1 MSTALAGSTTDAD
14 PVRTLTPALR
24 PVRGRLATAAAL
36 GAAATLCAIGL
47 MATSGWLISRASEQP
62 PVLTLEIAIVCVR
75 AFGIGRGFLRYA
87 ERLVSHDAVFRSLT
101 AVHVRIWGKLERL
114 APHGIPAFR
123 RGDLLARMVA
133 DVDAVQDLALR
144 VWLPVTTAVVAG
156 SVSVAVTWW
165 LLPFA
170 GMVLLVALVAG
181 GLVVPWVTVMTGRR
195 AQAVTAQARGE
206 LSADVREAFRGA
218 TDLIAAGVQGAA
230 IERIRTTDAELTR
243 LSRRLS
249 GSTGFASALGV
260 VIAGLAVL
268 GALVVALPAVADGRL
283 SGVSLAVVVLLPL
296 AAYEAVVGL
305 PQAAL
310 ALIGVRASGARL
322 AAILDAPD
330 PVQEPACPQALSVG
344 RALSEGIRLEQ
355 LSVRWQQGG
364 PDVVRGL
371 DLDLSPGSR
380 VALVGPSGSG
390 KSTVV
395 AALMRFVEYSGSVRV
410 GGQELRE
417 LAADEVRS
425 VIGLCEQSAHVFDS
439 TILENLLLARPD
451 ATRSDAATV
460 LGRVRLADWVAGL
473 PDGVDTWVGEHG
485 SRLSGGQRQRL
496 ALARVLLADPM
507 ITVLDEPT
515 EHLDEATASLLTEDL
530 LSATRGRTTLLV
542 THRLQGLEDLDEIVV
557 LDLARVIERGTH
569 DELMRQRGWYAAA
582 RGREEERAVVGA
594 FEGWSQ
600 D

>member
-1 MSTALAGSTTDAD
+1 MIAAG
-14 PVRTLTPALR
+14 
-24 PVRGRLATAAAL
+24 L

-47 MATSGWLISRASEQP
+47 MATSGWLISRASQQP

-101 AVHVRIWGKLERL
+101 AVHIGIWGKLERL

-144 VWLPVTTAVVAG
+144 VLLPATTAVVAG

-165 LLPFA
+165 LLPSA
-170 GMVLLVALVAG
+170 GLVLMVALLAG
-181 GLVVPWVTVMTGRR
+181 GLVVPWVTVTSGRR
-195 AQAVTAQARGE
+195 AQSVTAHARGE
-206 LSADVREAFRGA
+206 LSADVREVFRGA
-218 TDLIAAGVQGAA
+218 TDLIAAGAQDGA
-230 IERIRTTDAELTR
+230 IEQIRSADSELTG
-243 LSRRLS
+243 LSRRLA
-249 GSTGFASALGV
+249 GSTGLASGLGV

-268 GALVVALPAVADGRL
+268 GAVIVALPAVADGSL
-283 SGVSLAVVVLLPL
+283 SGVSLAVVALLPL

-305 PQAAL
+305 PQAGL
-310 ALIGVRASGARL
+310 ALVGVRASAARL
-322 AAILDAPD
+322 AAVLDHPD
-330 PVQEPACPQALSVG
+330 PVKEPPSPMSLGVG
-344 RALSEGIRLEQ
+344 AGVAAKSGVRLEN
-355 LSVRWQQGG
+355 LTVRWQSEG

-371 DLDLSPGSR
+371 DLELAPGSR

-390 KSTVV
+390 KSTAV
-395 AALMRFVEYSGSVRV
+395 AALMRFVEYSGSVALEGR
-410 GGQELRE
+410 ELRE
-417 LAADEVRS
+417 LAGDEVRS

-451 ATRSDAATV
+451 ASKDDIATI
-460 LGRVRLADWVAGL
+460 LERVQLADWVAVL

-496 ALARVLLADPM
+496 ALARVLLADPP

-515 EHLDEATASLLTEDL
+515 EHLDEATAALLTADL
-530 LSATRGRTTLLV
+530 LAATRGRTTLLV
-542 THRLQGLEDLDEIVV
+542 THRLQGLEDLDQIVV
-557 LDLARVIERGTH
+557 LDSGTVIERGTH
-569 DELMRQRGWYAAA
+569 EELMRQEGWYAAA
-582 RGREEERAVVGA
+582 RGGEEDRAVLG
-594 FEGWSQ
+594 SL
-600 D
+600 